1 MKAASINKDQVLK
14 STINEGFELTKFGT
28 STAFLEINKS
38 SGPGQE
44 CFLMIKKAA
53 GNGYVVKG
61 LYANCWTGYK
71 STQSVVKGLNKLGF
85 DVDSRQL
92 RTWLSK

>member
-14 STINEGFELTKFGT
+14 STINEGFELTKFGK

-38 SGPGQE
+38 SGPGQD
-44 CFLMIKKAA
+44 CFLMVKKAD

-61 LYANCWTGYK
+61 LYANCFNGYQ
-71 STQSVVKGLNKLGF
+71 STQSVVKGLKKLGF